1 MDKKCPSICI
11 FSNFLINN
19 PERLQ
24 RLKDSFKSFKKI
36 NPNEW
41 ILNIRG
47 DYKDEAAKFLKR
59 NIKKNL
65 KVSHRASSKGWIYDS
80 KILSKQI
87 NADYVFIWLED
98 HIFLNDIEYFQEVLQ
113 EMYLNEVDTL
123 CYTWFHEREREF
135 FYSITP
141 IKKGKYIDIS
151 FFDENKRLMN
161 NKSQK
166 FKNHYV
172 IGMPSIMRRVFFNKI
187 LDLRK
192 PYFKRWPKKYPF
204 DFEKKINDCNSF
216 DIRIGRPK
224 LELFASIDDD
234 HNVDSYSLIS
244 RGLYPRR
251 ITRNKLIDI
260 EYKQLKVIK
269 KIKLLIPKYLL
280 SFVQKTYKLWR
291 RFLYTISYFL

>member
-98 HIFLNDIEYFQEVLQ
+98 HIFLNDNCFQ
-113 EMYLNEVDTL
+113 
-123 CYTWFHEREREF
+123 
-135 FYSITP
+135 
-141 IKKGKYIDIS
+141 
-151 FFDENKRLMN
+151 
-161 NKSQK
+161 
-166 FKNHYV
+166 
-172 IGMPSIMRRVFFNKI
+172 
-187 LDLRK
+187 
-192 PYFKRWPKKYPF
+192 
-204 DFEKKINDCNSF
+204 
-216 DIRIGRPK
+216 RP
-224 LELFASIDDD
+224 
-234 HNVDSYSLIS
+234 
-244 RGLYPRR
+244 
-251 ITRNKLIDI
+251 LIDRFW
-260 EYKQLKVIK
+260 
-269 KIKLLIPKYLL
+269 LLLDCFWSLL
-280 SFVQKTYKLWR
+280 AALGPLLGRSWPL
-291 RFLYTISYFL
+291 